1 MTPIDI
7 QVSRSKVK
15 VKGHAN
21 LLHLVQLITPE
32 CFAPKASN
40 LVSRWSLMSRW
51 PLLIFRSVGQRS
63 VSKVKSL
70 FFICWGR
77 GALVFY
83 KQLYFHFEFFAPFS
97 FLTNRRS
104 PCKWNKAWP
113 FTCSV
118 CCFSPQIWLI
128 IKGICVNIAAI
139 ELYWRPSSSQTKT
152 VPKHVAF
159 GILKFIY
166 GKNYSHVH
174 VAYALI

>member
-21 LLHLVQLITPE
+21 LLHLVQLITQE
-32 CFAPKASN
+32 CFAPKASIF
-40 LVSRWSLMSRW
+40 VSRWSLMSRW

-83 KQLYFHFEFFAPFS
+83 KQLYFLYICSNFKISPF
-97 FLTNRRS
+97 L
-104 PCKWNKAWP
+104 
-113 FTCSV
+113 CSV
-118 CCFSPQIWLI
+118 GIHVLQEIVIFKVKYPCPQWDSNPLPPAF
-128 IKGICVNIAAI
+128 KTGALSNHAI
-139 ELYWRPSSSQTKT
+139 EL
-152 VPKHVAF
+152 
-159 GILKFIY
+159 L
-166 GKNYSHVH
+166 
-174 VAYALI
+174 